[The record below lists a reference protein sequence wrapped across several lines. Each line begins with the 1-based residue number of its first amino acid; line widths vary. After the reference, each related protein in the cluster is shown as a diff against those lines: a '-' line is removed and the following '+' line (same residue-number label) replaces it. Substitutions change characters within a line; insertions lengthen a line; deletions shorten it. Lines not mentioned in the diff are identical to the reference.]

1 MKYSKWIEKVGKIF
15 DKELQK
21 ANVKFAYEN
30 AARGFYFANSTGTTL
45 YFVENQSV
53 LSAKDFTEYKGLCKL
68 FEENAIN
75 GVLAK
80 SITPGSSNAH
90 GMHYNLFRFN
100 AGDYNVYVNS
110 KLLKDFP
117 KNTLFY
123 TCGGRTKPVLACIE
137 NENGAFSPIA
147 LVFPINLCDNDFV
160 QEENAS

>member
-1 MKYSKWIEKVGKIF
+1 MKYSKWIEKAGKIF

-30 AARGFYFANSTGTTL
+30 TKNGFYFANGAGTIL
-45 YFVENQSV
+45 YFVENHTV
-53 LSAKDFTEYKGLCKL
+53 LSVKNFTEYNGLGKL
-68 FEENAIN
+68 FEEQAKN
-75 GVLAK
+75 GILAK
-80 SITPGSSNAH
+80 SITSGSSNAY
-90 GMHYNLFRFN
+90 GMRYNLFRFS

-123 TCGGRTKPVLACIE
+123 TCGGRTKPILACIE

-147 LVFPINLCDNDFV
+147 LVFPVNLYDENFV